1 MMKER
6 IWQALVKAQETR
18 FFVKDAEMFSYTPEM
33 PRFCILSQ
41 TNYVALRKELDHRE
55 HTGSVFGLMIVVP
68 TGNITRNDDIVE
80 VR

>member
-6 IWQALVKAQETR
+6 IWKALVEAQATK
-18 FFVKDAEMFSYTPEM
+18 FFTKNGAMFSYTPEM

-55 HTGSVFGLMIVVP
+55 HTGSVFGLTVVVP
-68 TGNITRNDDIVE
+68 TGNTTRNEDILE